1 MKIYKYRFA
10 LLFVTLFAGIFALS
24 GCGGAVSESGGV
36 SSESLAGT
44 YVFVGKDIQN
54 PYMQKVYEGFESAC
68 RELGVKSLYK
78 APKSTTAAKQS
89 EIIYNLAEK
98 NVTGIAVAAND
109 ASDLSD
115 ALKAASDKGIKI
127 ISLDSAVDPELRE
140 THIQQADPEK
150 IGRGLIQAA
159 YDILGGSGGIGI
171 LSATEHATNQNTWIE
186 YMRREI
192 GENPEKYAST
202 PIVEVVYGDDDFTK
216 SVIETEELLQNPD
229 VKIIVSPTAV
239 GMQAAGKVLTEK
251 ESEIKLTGLGMPSQ
265 MAEYIENGVCP
276 CMFLWNPSDI
286 GYVAGYT
293 MDALVKNTITG
304 AVDETFSAGTLGERK
319 ITRDNSDGTEVMVG
333 ELLKFDRTNILE
345 WKNIY

>member
-1 MKIYKYRFA
+1 MKICKKGSA
-10 LLFVTLFAGIFALS
+10 LLAALLAIIFALS
-24 GCGGAVSESGGV
+24 GCGGTGSDSGESDLK
-36 SSESLAGT
+36 SLAGT

-54 PYMQKVYEGFESAC
+54 PYMQKVYEGFETAC
-68 RELGVKSLYK
+68 REIGAKSLYK
-78 APKSTTAAKQS
+78 APESPTAEKQI
-89 EIIYNLAEK
+89 EIINKLTEEDAA
-98 NVTGIAVAAND
+98 GIAVAAND
-109 ASDLSD
+109 SSALSD
-115 ALKAASDKGIKI
+115 ALKAASEKGIKI
-127 ISLDSAVDPELRE
+127 ISLDSAVDPELRK

-171 LSATEHATNQNTWIE
+171 LSSTEHATNQNTWIE

-202 PIVEVVYGDDDFTK
+202 PIVEIVYGDDDFTK
-216 SVIETEELLQNPD
+216 SMAETEELLSNPD

-239 GMQAAGKVLTEK
+239 GMSAAGKVLTEK

-265 MAEYIENGVCP
+265 TADYIENGVCP
-276 CMFLWNPSDI
+276 CMFLWNPADI

-293 MDALVKNTITG
+293 MDALIKNTITG
-304 AVDETFSAGTLGERK
+304 AVGETFGVGALGERK
-319 ITRDNSDGTEVMVG
+319 ITPDNSDGTEVIVG
-333 ELLKFDRTNILE
+333 DLLKFDRTNILE